1 MFCEVFFVFVSFVAF
16 GAPERLLPSVRSHVP
31 LQSIRRSASVV
42 ALVTLVW
49 LFSCVLPHHV
59 NFQVTSLNTGKL
71 AHCASVRL
79 FSRVGPFVLL
89 QTV

>member
-16 GAPERLLPSVRSHVP
+16 GAPERLLPSVRNHVF
-31 LQSIRRSASVV
+31 LHLTRRSAIVV

-49 LFSCVLPHHV
+49 LFSCMLTHHV
-59 NFQVTSLNTGKL
+59 NFQLISCDAGKL

-79 FSRVGPFVLL
+79 FARVGPLVLL
-89 QTV
+89 QIA